1 MGCWEGT
8 CQVSG
13 LSISRNTPVVVF
25 PIVFMYGKWT
35 PCWIPIHGK
44 YNEGGSITDIE
55 SNFMTDRIVNDVLTN
70 AKYSD
75 NHDEVIDD
83 DNIVPIPPNDCNFWI
98 GKQIKYSIDNGKIPT
113 TIEELLNVLER
124 EGCRGDVISVKGGY
138 KHEWCRLSLC
148 MVRKDVYDWML
159 SQYEIEYD
167 ANNWN
172 GKDWALL
179 RDYCNNDINPDTE
192 LDILTNFELSKAI
205 TKSHEFGEGE
215 YALIHPWNLT
225 NPHKLS
231 LDDRKLWFKLYSEFY
246 RFDVMFQRMRKSWG
260 LSAQAGSQDD
270 NAEITQLFSKFMVDV
285 CETEIHNY
293 DED

>member
-44 YNEGGSITDIE
+44 YNEVGSITAIE
-55 SNFMTDRIVNDVLTN
+55 CNFMTDRIVNDVLTN
-70 AKYSD
+70 SKYSE
-75 NHDEVIDD
+75 NHDVVIDD
-83 DNIVPIPPNDCNFWI
+83 DDNIIPIPPSDCIFWI
-98 GKQIKYSIDNGKIPT
+98 GKDITHSIDNGKIPT

-124 EGCRGDVISVKGGY
+124 EGCRNDVISVKGGY

-159 SQYEIEYD
+159 AQYDIDYD
-167 ANNWN
+167 DRWN

-179 RDYCNNDINPDTE
+179 RDYCNNDTESSTDLYINN
-192 LDILTNFELSKAI
+192 NFELSLAI
-205 TKSHEFGEGE
+205 SRSHDFGEGE
-215 YALIHPWNLT
+215 YALIDPWNLT
-225 NPHKLS
+225 SPYNLM
-231 LDDRKLWFKLYSEFY
+231 LDERQLWFKTYSEFY
-246 RFDVMFQRMRKSWG
+246 RFSVMFQRMRRSWG
-260 LSAQAGSQDD
+260 LPAQGGSQDD
-270 NAEITQLFSKFMVDV
+270 NVEITQLFSKFMLDV
-285 CETEIHNY
+285 CETEIHRF
-293 DED
+293 DEE